1 MRRARPGA
9 PPLGVVD
16 RTPDG
21 TEEIREPAGPM
32 AGQAR
37 QPEER
42 GASRLWH
49 VTLSVSGPEAPR
61 ADVRRALE
69 QLAHD
74 HPFLLTSRYAG
85 DHAEIRYWEQAR
97 DLHDAAAMALR
108 LWGEHRSTANL
119 PPWEIVG
126 LEVIDR
132 ATYHQRMAEG
142 QGPPPASPVG
152 VHPF

>member
-16 RTPDG
+16 RTPAG
-21 TEEIREPAGPM
+21 TEEIREPAGPT

-69 QLAHD
+69 QLAHEMARGRVREMPPARD
-74 HPFLLTSRYAG
+74 NLLDRAWQALTSHLR
-85 DHAEIRYWEQAR
+85 QATR
-97 DLHDAAAMALR
+97 PHPAAWRGGA
-108 LWGEHRSTANL
+108 
-119 PPWEIVG
+119 
-126 LEVIDR
+126 
-132 ATYHQRMAEG
+132 
-142 QGPPPASPVG
+142 
-152 VHPF
+152 